1 VKAASSGDRS
11 PEFAPKEVAEE
22 EAIKTSLFKISA
34 HNISG
39 RTGLVCSDFEEA
51 PTPIPT
57 ITKPDFSRSA
67 IKEHSDFKQV
77 LQAFP
82 SVVLTD
88 CERGSNSSILLT
100 EGSKSSPTAHASS
113 REAAPR
119 SFSPMVDPASAS
131 RVASKV
137 AEALVGTD
145 SGLGEDAANF
155 QRGYISN
162 VVSDAMEE
170 WCTGLERRLWAMQYS
185 LLRQLDQHQAETRQL
200 VAQTGGLDDL
210 RTEVDRLRLENAE
223 LRKCFGDTG
232 VNLN

>member
-22 EAIKTSLFKISA
+22 EAFKSTTFKIST

-39 RTGLVCSDFEEA
+39 KTGLVCSDLEEP
-51 PTPIPT
+51 PTPVPT

-67 IKEHSDFKQV
+67 IKEHGDFKQV

-88 CERGSNSSILLT
+88 CEPGSNSSILLA
-100 EGSKSSPTAHASS
+100 EGPKSSPTSFTSS
-113 REAAPR
+113 REVPR
-119 SFSPMVDPASAS
+119 SFSTMADPASAS
-131 RVASKV
+131 RVANKV

-145 SGLGEDAANF
+145 SGLGEEAANF

-210 RTEVDRLRLENAE
+210 RTEVERLRLENAE
-223 LRKCFGDTG
+223 LKKCFGDTG

>member
-1 VKAASSGDRS
+1 MG
-11 PEFAPKEVAEE
+11 
-22 EAIKTSLFKISA
+22 
-34 HNISG
+34 
-39 RTGLVCSDFEEA
+39 
-51 PTPIPT
+51 
-57 ITKPDFSRSA
+57 
-67 IKEHSDFKQV
+67 EHGDFKQV

-88 CERGSNSSILLT
+88 SDPGSNSSILLA
-100 EGSKSSPTAHASS
+100 EGG
-113 REAAPR
+113 PR
-119 SFSPMVDPASAS
+119 SFSSTSMTSREAPFSTIDPASAS
-131 RVASKV
+131 RVANKV

-170 WCTGLERRLWAMQYS
+170 WTTGLERRLWAMQYS

-210 RTEVDRLRLENAE
+210 RSEVERLRLENAE